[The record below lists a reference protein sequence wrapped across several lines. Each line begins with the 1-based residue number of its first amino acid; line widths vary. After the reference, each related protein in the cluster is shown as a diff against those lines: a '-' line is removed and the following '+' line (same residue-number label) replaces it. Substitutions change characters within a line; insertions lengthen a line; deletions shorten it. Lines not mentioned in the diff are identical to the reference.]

1 MPATVADIIQ
11 AMETIAPHQLAQD
24 WDNIGLHVGRTDWAV
39 RTVWIA
45 LDPSPDIVT
54 AACRKK
60 VDLLITHHPLIY
72 KPLHSI
78 DFRTPV
84 GSSIHMAAKH
94 HLAIFTAHTNLDI
107 AVDGLNDV
115 LARRIGLKNLQP
127 LAKAREPDIYRYEV
141 DPSVKFEDKV
151 GLGRVGELSER
162 LDLKS
167 LVLKIKK
174 SFRLAAVR
182 VAGDLTMPVNKVA
195 VCTGSGS
202 SLIRNFFDSGSQV
215 YISGDFRYHEAKEI
229 LAANLGLIDIGHF
242 ASEHLIIEV
251 LAERLTSILADTGL
265 VVAVNAYRLE
275 KDPFVIL

>member
-1 MPATVADIIQ
+1 MPATVADIIKV
-11 AMETIAPHQLAQD
+11 METIAPSQLAED
-24 WDNIGLHVGRTDWAV
+24 WDNVGLLVGRTDWSV
-39 RTVWIA
+39 NTVWIA

-78 DFRTPV
+78 DFHTPV

-94 HLAIFTAHTNLDI
+94 NLAIFTAHTNLDI

-115 LARRIGLKNLQP
+115 LASRIGLKNLEP
-127 LAKAREPDIYRYEV
+127 FSKAREPGFYKYDVYPLAKPE
-141 DPSVKFEDKV
+141 

-162 LDLKS
+162 LNLRS
-167 LVLKIKK
+167 LALQIKK
-174 SFRLAAVR
+174 SFGLACVR
-182 VAGDLTMPVNKVA
+182 VAGDLSMPIIKVA

-202 SLIRNFFDSGSQV
+202 SLMRNFLNCGAQV
-215 YISGDFRYHEAKEI
+215 YISGDFHYHDAKAVLEE
-229 LAANLGLIDIGHF
+229 NLGLIDIGHF

-251 LAERLTSILADTGL
+251 LAERVSRILADAGL
-265 VVAVNAYRLE
+265 AVDVNAYRLE